1 MKCEKECTQK
11 YIGFMADRSIASNEN
26 VEGIQKLTLNML
38 KEDGMTDELARRID
52 NILQVRPLNSED
64 VLKIALTENSM
75 FMKRVNTVK
84 QAHNISVDA
93 DKLVKIAIK
102 QAYEEAENDSEGMVN
117 RSYSFFN
124 KEINKIVLDY
134 IMK

>member
-1 MKCEKECTQK
+1 
-11 YIGFMADRSIASNEN
+11 
-26 VEGIQKLTLNML
+26 
-38 KEDGMTDELARRID
+38 MTDELARRID

-75 FMKRVNTVK
+75 FMKHVNTVK

-102 QAYEEAENDSEGMVN
+102 QAYEEAESDSEGMVN
-117 RSYSFFN
+117 RGYSFFN